1 MTSYQQQSHPPAP
14 TDEALTKEP
23 VPSPPSNPVEGIT
36 HAESLVGLA
45 SSYPIGT
52 SLRLVEE
59 WLGDGEQSSEK
70 AEELRTARCHDV
82 LIFRCLLDAPADAPI
97 ASTLERILFKA
108 LFRVPSSLAGMLQL
122 IGAELHRLRSN
133 REQFQRITAIVA
145 GTQVILHFITR

>member
-1 MTSYQQQSHPPAP
+1 MTSYQQQSHPPP
-14 TDEALTKEP
+14 PDEPFTAEP